1 MELKVKK
8 LVPEAKLPDYIH
20 ADDAAMNLYT
30 IDSYTL
36 APGERRIFKT
46 GIAVAIPVGYA
57 GLIWDRSGLANKSGL
72 KRLGG
77 VVDAGYRGDIGVGLI
92 NLSKEPVEILKGDKV
107 AQMIIQKIE
116 QPKMVESEVLPESA
130 TRGEGGFGSTGR

>member
-1 MELKVKK
+1 MDLKVKK

-30 IDSYTL
+30 TEAYTL
-36 APGERRIFKT
+36 VPGERRIYKT
-46 GIAVAIPVGYA
+46 GIAMAIPMGYA
-57 GLIWDRSGLANKSGL
+57 GLIWDRSGLANKSGI
-72 KRLGG
+72 KRMGG
-77 VVDAGYRGDIGVGLI
+77 VIDAGYRGEIGVGLM

-116 QPKMVESEVLPESA
+116 QPKIVESAELEA
-130 TRGEGGFGSTGR
+130 TTTRGTGAFGSTGR

>member
-1 MELKVKK
+1 MDLKVKK

-20 ADDAAMNLYT
+20 ADDAAMNMYT
-30 IDSYTL
+30 VEAYTL

-46 GIAVAIPVGYA
+46 GIAMAIPMGYA
-57 GLIWDRSGLANKSGL
+57 GLIWDRSGLANKSGI
-72 KRLGG
+72 KRMGG
-77 VVDAGYRGDIGVGLI
+77 VIDAGYRGEIGVGLM

-116 QPKMVESEVLPESA
+116 QPKIVESDELPSSA
-130 TRGEGGFGSTGR
+130 TRGESGFGSTGR

>member
-1 MELKVKK
+1 MELRIKK
-8 LVPEAKLPDYIH
+8 LDPTAKLPDYIH

-30 IDSYTL
+30 IETYTL

-46 GIAVAIPVGYA
+46 GIAMAIPGGYA

-77 VVDAGYRGDIGVGLI
+77 VIDAGYRGDVGVGLI

-116 QPKMVESEVLPESA
+116 QPQIVESAELEARS